1 VEIGAKLRN
10 RMHAIERNHRAHP
23 ANVRGIIVSALVMA
37 VGMPG
42 GTSLFAQGPRADCA
56 SPAQCRQLTLEAIA
70 QGDYER
76 AHDLAWRLV
85 QTSPPRDSAAMSL
98 LARAQSLSGRGYD
111 ALIMLERLA
120 AAAVIVD
127 EVDTSDD
134 FRRVREYPQWPQLL
148 ETISR
153 LRSFGAS
160 AVAPSALADKTAGKR
175 VAPPA
180 SASAPSELP
189 RDKPPAPTSAA
200 SAAPAGK
207 PPAPVAPVAPTSA
220 ADAATA
226 GKPVAPV
233 APILSLPLPNAM
245 PPPVAF
251 AHDAVSAR
259 FVTADEASDV
269 LRVVSES
276 AGTATALISPGWS
289 GNARLSA
296 LAIAPRT
303 GDLWVAGT
311 LGKKT
316 TIHRLQL
323 ISGRLLNTFTFPEDV
338 GEVHVAAL
346 VVSPTALFAL
356 DSAGRRIFVRG
367 VKSADVRVQASLP
380 RDITPTGLAYAG
392 SSLYVSHAAGVLRI
406 DLTARGQRAVSAAKA
421 FDVTQLRSLAW
432 HDGSLL
438 AIRGDD
444 ASATVVRVRLNA
456 SGSAVTAIERLD
468 RASGTAAVLSGQ
480 TYIYLGSQTGET
492 GLAFRGVPARK

>member
-1 VEIGAKLRN
+1 
-10 RMHAIERNHRAHP
+10 
-23 ANVRGIIVSALVMA
+23 
-37 VGMPG
+37 
-42 GTSLFAQGPRADCA
+42 
-56 SPAQCRQLTLEAIA
+56 
-70 QGDYER
+70 
-76 AHDLAWRLV
+76 
-85 QTSPPRDSAAMSL
+85 MSL

-111 ALIMLERLA
+111 ALIMIERLA

-134 FRRVREYPQWPQLL
+134 FRRVREYPQWLQLL

-153 LRSFGAS
+153 LRSSGAS
-160 AVAPSALADKTAGKR
+160 AVAPSAMADKTAGKPAPVSDPATAGKR

-180 SASAPSELP
+180 SVSAPSELP
-189 RDKPPAPTSAA
+189 RDKPPAP
-200 SAAPAGK
+200 
-207 PPAPVAPVAPTSA
+207 VAPTSA
-220 ADAATA
+220 ADATTA
-226 GKPVAPV
+226 GKPVAPTGGESV
-233 APILSLPLPNAM
+233 SALPASTPI
-245 PPPVAF
+245 PVAF

-289 GNARLSA
+289 GNARLTA
-296 LAIAPRT
+296 LAIASRT

-438 AIRGDD
+438 AIQGDD

-456 SGSAVTAIERLD
+456 SGSTVTAVERLD
-468 RASGTAAVLSGQ
+468 RASGTAAALSGQ

>member
-1 VEIGAKLRN
+1 MEISAKLRN
-10 RMHAIERNHRAHP
+10 SVHVTERNCRVDP
-23 ANVRGIIVSALVMA
+23 ASFTAIIVSAVVLA
-37 VGMPG
+37 VGMPAG
-42 GTSLFAQGPRADCA
+42 ASLFAQGPRADCA

-153 LRSFGAS
+153 LRA
-160 AVAPSALADKTAGKR
+160 K
-175 VAPPA
+175 
-180 SASAPSELP
+180 
-189 RDKPPAPTSAA
+189 PTSAA
-200 SAAPAGK
+200 NATTAGK
-207 PPAPVAPVAPTSA
+207 PVAPAPVAPAPAAPVAPVAPVALTGGTSVLA
-220 ADAATA
+220 LPAST
-226 GKPVAPV
+226 PV
-233 APILSLPLPNAM
+233 
-245 PPPVAF
+245 PVAF

-323 ISGRLLNTFTFPEDV
+323 ISGRLLDTFAFPDDV

-380 RDITPTGLAYAG
+380 PDITPTGLAYAG

-406 DLTARGQRAVSAAKA
+406 DLTAKGQRAVSAAKA

-438 AIRGDD
+438 AIQGDG

-456 SGSAVTAIERLD
+456 SGSAVTAVERLD
-468 RASGTAAVLSGQ
+468 RAAGTAAALSGQ